1 MNHQTHDA
9 YNYSHIIPETINIIK
24 NKDSCVNQKNHSHTR
39 TKTPSPGEIN
49 VKI

>member
-24 NKDSCVNQKNHSHTR
+24 NKDSCVNK
-39 TKTPSPGEIN
+39 
-49 VKI
+49 KIIVIQGLKHHHQEK